1 MRYSKQRE
9 LILQT
14 VKTNKIHP
22 TADQVYKLALEKNPT
37 ISLGTVYR
45 DLNQLVEAKELLR
58 IAISGDKDRFDADT
72 SVHYH
77 IRCLRCG
84 HFRDLPKTLTQD
96 FVGLLDQVSEKTGM
110 TLSPTCMQFEGLCE
124 ACKQEEM
131 EKQRHG

>member
-9 LILQT
+9 MILQA
-14 VKTNKIHP
+14 VKANKIHP
-22 TADQVYKLALEKNPT
+22 TADQVYKLVRAESPT

-45 DLNQLVEAKELLR
+45 DLNQLVEAKEILR

-77 IRCLRCG
+77 VKCLHCG
-84 HFRDLPKTLTQD
+84 HFKDLPKALTQN
-96 FVGLLDQVSEKTGM
+96 FSSLLIQVSEDMGM

-124 ACKQEEM
+124 ACKQEKMKKSEA
-131 EKQRHG
+131 